1 MTAFVLVFFA
11 WDELLADIY
20 IELSN
25 LSTLFY
31 FFNIYLF
38 ILAALG
44 MVAACRL
51 SLVAEHGLL
60 IPMTSLVVKHGL

>member
-1 MTAFVLVFFA
+1 MTAFELVFFA
-11 WDELLADIY
+11 WDELPADIY

-44 MVAACRL
+44 LVAACRL
-51 SLVAEHGLL
+51 SLVAEHRLL